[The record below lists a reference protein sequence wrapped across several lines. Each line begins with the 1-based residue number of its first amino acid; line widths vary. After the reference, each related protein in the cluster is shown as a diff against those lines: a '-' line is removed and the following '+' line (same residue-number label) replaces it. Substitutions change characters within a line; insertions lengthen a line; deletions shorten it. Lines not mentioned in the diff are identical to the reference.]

1 MLKRPNDLSILLA
14 YSIKPAIKNIS
25 IHQVNED
32 TSTGNIELDTNH
44 LGNKFDFKI
53 DGLDLL
59 YKRGS

>member
-1 MLKRPNDLSILLA
+1 MLA

-44 LGNKFDFKI
+44 LGNKFDFEI